1 MGRVY
6 HFNVGALCVQMII
19 LFSIY
24 FRKMYRGRTNKAF
37 IRFVICVLLDTIF
50 DIMSSIPNYVLP
62 GVTDKVIFRE
72 ISSYGYFTMRLLTPV
87 FFMNLVGNVS
97 GTWDQFNKKKI
108 CKCIVLVPVISGIAI
123 IVSNLFTNNVFYYTA
138 DGVYHRGELLKFLY
152 TCGLLLL
159 IVAMIY
165 LLINQ
170 KYIEWEKFVSMSLL
184 IPINLLALVVQF
196 FYPKLLI
203 EMFAITI
210 STLLITVTVIRP
222 EAEVDPSI
230 AAKTYHAF
238 RDDIRRYYLSKRK
251 VNVIFV
257 KITNHKAIN
266 QLLGN
271 DTYRTIIHDIAV
283 VINPNKTS
291 IQKKEITPY
300 YLDNGLFAVLIGEKA
315 GEIYA
320 TEQANR
326 INRELSREFKVAHI
340 MVKFDTR
347 IMMVRIP
354 SDVPL
359 HSSFVNMISSFHK
372 NLPVGKVC
380 FFKNMTEKEKRNI
393 TNDIDTVI
401 AKAIEEGRFCMY
413 YQPIYSVKEQ
423 RFTCAEAL
431 IRMIDEE
438 GNLVLP
444 AVFLPSAEKSGAI
457 HLVGNFAMDE
467 VFGFAK
473 RMDMKALGL
482 EFIEFNISPIQVMN
496 RNLDVEIHNLIK
508 KHDMKKQNIVIEF
521 REVGSDYVMNLVEKK
536 VKEYQSSG
544 VRFALDDYGTGYSNL
559 QKIMRIP
566 FEFIK
571 IDQSLT
577 GEINDPKMQSVVENT
592 IRMVKDID
600 VKVTVEGIEDM
611 SKARRFEKLGCDYIQ
626 GNCFA
631 EPMREEDF
639 IEFMKKNRNGLTIE

>member
-1 MGRVY
+1 
-6 HFNVGALCVQMII
+6 MII

-24 FRKMYRGRTNKAF
+24 FRKIYRGRTNKAF

-50 DIMSSIPNYVLP
+50 DIMTSIPNYVLP

-72 ISSYGYFTMRLLTPV
+72 IGSYGYFVMRLLTPV

-108 CKCIVLVPVISGIAI
+108 CKCILLIPAIAGIAI
-123 IVSNLFTNNVFYYTA
+123 IVSNLFTNKVFRYTA

-152 TCGLLLL
+152 VCGLVLL
-159 IVAMIY
+159 IMAMIY
-165 LLINQ
+165 LLTNQ
-170 KYIEWEKFVSMSLL
+170 KYIEWEKFVSMSVLV
-184 IPINLLALVVQF
+184 PINLLALVIQF
-196 FYPKLLI
+196 IYPKLLI

-222 EAEVDPSI
+222 EEDIDPSI
-230 AAKTYHAF
+230 AAKTYNAF
-238 RDDIRRYYLSKRK
+238 RDDIRRYYLSKHR

-257 KITNHKAIN
+257 KIKNYKAIN

-271 DTYRTIIHDIAV
+271 DTYRKIIYDIAV
-283 VINPNKTS
+283 TINPNKTRT
-291 IQKKEITPY
+291 QRKEITPY

-315 GEIYA
+315 GDIYA

-326 INRELSREFKVAHI
+326 INRELSNEFKIAHI

-347 IMMVRIP
+347 IMMVRVP

-372 NLPVGKVC
+372 NLPAGKVC
-380 FFKNMTEKEKRNI
+380 FFNDMTEKEKRDI

-413 YQPIYSVKEQ
+413 YQPIYSVKQQ
-423 RFTCAEAL
+423 RFTSVEAL
-431 IRMIDEE
+431 IRMIDED

-444 AVFLPSAEKSGAI
+444 SVFLPSAEKSGAI
-457 HLVGNFAMDE
+457 HLVGNFAMDS

-496 RNLDVEIHNLIK
+496 RNLDAEIKSLIK

-521 REVGSDYVMNLVEKK
+521 REAGSGYLMNLVEKK
-536 VKEYQSSG
+536 VKEYQSGG

-559 QKIMRIP
+559 QKIMSIP

-577 GEINDPKMQSVVENT
+577 SEINDPKMQKVVEDT
-592 IRMVKDID
+592 IGMIKDID

-611 SKARRFEKLGCDYIQ
+611 SDARRFKNIGCDYIQ

-631 EPMREEDF
+631 EPMREDEF
-639 IEFMKKNRNGLTIE
+639 IEFMQKNRNGMTIE